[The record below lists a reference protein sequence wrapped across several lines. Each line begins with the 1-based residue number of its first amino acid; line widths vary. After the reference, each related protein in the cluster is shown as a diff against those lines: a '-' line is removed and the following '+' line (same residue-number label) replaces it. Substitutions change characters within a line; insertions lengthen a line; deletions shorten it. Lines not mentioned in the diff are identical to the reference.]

1 MKTIIAGSRT
11 IKLDEVTEF
20 LDELKEFGVVIT
32 EVVSGTAKGVDS
44 HGEWWAKQQCIPVK
58 RFPANWDEFGK
69 SAGMIRNQEMLDYA
83 EQLICIW
90 DGVSKGTKNMITIAK
105 RKKIPI
111 YLLEVNLVEHQ
122 LKLF

>member
-11 IKLDEVTEF
+11 IKLDEVTTF
-20 LDELKEFGVVIT
+20 LDELKQLGIIIT

-44 HGEWWAKQQCIPVK
+44 HGESWAKENGIPVK

-69 SAGMIRNQEMLDYA
+69 SAGCIRNQEMLDYY

-90 DGVSKGTKNMITIAK
+90 YGLSKGTKNMLTIAK

-111 YLLEVNLVEHQ
+111 YLLETDIKLQ
-122 LKLF
+122 LDLF